1 MIRSP
6 RFIVSV
12 SSTPSDPL
20 ATVIEHGQHGEADAQ
35 PVARF
40 SAGRRSSSAEATE
53 TKIGAAAPRIPA
65 LSAVVY
71 CRPQYQSVVLVT
83 RPVPPRTAKAT

>member
-20 ATVIEHGQHGEADAQ
+20 ATVISTAST
-35 PVARF
+35 V
-40 SAGRRSSSAEATE
+40 SAMPSQLPRPRRSPNSSAEATE
-53 TKIGAAAPRIPA
+53 TKIGAAAPRMPA

-83 RPVPPRTAKAT
+83 RPVPPRIAKAT